1 MQYLNQTPSG
11 QHILQIGFFA
21 NGNCGHRYSHVEL
34 RFSDGSVTSITRFPG
49 RVHLIQ
55 DKQMSNPLYS
65 GFYQIAVSPIIEQ
78 KMRYYAETCS
88 ESFSSFSMY
97 WNFLCPACCTVRK
110 WGFFCSAYICKLLHI
125 AGFCEEMD
133 PYRVSPDDLYREL
146 GNDERALC
154 SYNPPKRR

>member
-11 QHILQIGFFA
+11 LHILQIGFFSG
-21 NGNCGHRYSHVEL
+21 GNCCRHKYSHVEL
-34 RFSDGSVTSITRFPG
+34 RFSDGTVTSITRNPG
-49 RVHLIQ
+49 RVHLIY

-65 GFYQIAVSPIIEQ
+65 GFYQISVSPVIEQ
-78 KMRYYAETCS
+78 QMRYYAETCT

-97 WNFLCPACCTVRK
+97 WNFLFPCTVRR

-125 AGFCEEMD
+125 ASFCTDLD
-133 PYRVSPDDLYREL
+133 PYRTSPDDLYKEL
-146 GNDERALC
+146 SIDERALC